1 MRVLVF
7 GAHPDD
13 MEIGMGG
20 TIAKHVAAGDELLM
34 VVATVPSN
42 RETRLREAREGA
54 EVLGAQLE
62 LLDLPPDDV
71 GMNRRTIREFDR
83 LLSAVDP
90 HLVYTHWD
98 QDSHQDHM
106 AVSRAVIAAAR
117 RNRCSLLMYEQ
128 TIPGGVVP
136 GGGFKAQSF
145 VDISPFIDVKCQS
158 ILVHHSQIEQNG
170 GDWWLDGV
178 RGRAMYRG
186 YQMNVRYAEAFEV
199 VKEIEV
205 HFGNGRRDAVRITR
219 RREDKRQRA
228 EPDGAVTRRVSEDTT
243 DDWHALGRFPER

>member
-20 TIAKHVAAGDELLM
+20 TIAKHVDAGDEVLM
-34 VVATVPSN
+34 VVASIPSDKEV
-42 RETRLREAREGA
+42 RMREAEDAARVIGA
-54 EVLGAQLE
+54 KMDVLDIPAD
-62 LLDLPPDDV
+62 DL
-71 GMNRRTIREFDR
+71 GFNRRTVRECDR
-83 LLSAVDP
+83 LFRTIDP

-98 QDSHQDHM
+98 QDSHQDHN
-106 AVSRAVIAAAR
+106 AVARSAIAAGR
-117 RNRCSLLMYEQ
+117 KNRSSLLMYEQ

-136 GGGFKAQSF
+136 GGFKAQSF
-145 VDISPFIDVKCQS
+145 VDISDYIDRKTQS
-158 ILVHHSQIEQNG
+158 ILVHRTQIEVNG

-186 YQMNVRYAEAFEV
+186 YQINVRYAEAFEV

-205 HFGNGRRDAVRITR
+205 HFSNSRSRLALRPDGRLAEDQPPGNGGKNWPPRL
-219 RREDKRQRA
+219 
-228 EPDGAVTRRVSEDTT
+228 DG
-243 DDWHALGRFPER
+243 

>member
-13 MEIGMGG
+13 IEIGMGG
-20 TIAKHVAAGDELLM
+20 TIVKHTAMGDEVLM
-34 VVATVPSN
+34 AIATIPSR

-54 EVLGAQLE
+54 EVLGAGLE
-62 LLDLPPDDV
+62 ILDIPPDDL

-83 LLSAVDP
+83 LFSSVDP

-98 QDSHQDHM
+98 HDSHQDHM
-106 AVSRAVIAAAR
+106 AVCQAVLAAGR

-128 TIPGGVVP
+128 TMPGGVVSGP
-136 GGGFKAQSF
+136 GFKAQSF
-145 VDISPFIDVKCQS
+145 VDISSFIDRKCQS
-158 ILVHHSQIEQNG
+158 ILVHQSQIEQNG

-178 RGRAMYRG
+178 RGRALYRG

-205 HFGNGRRDAVRITR
+205 HFGNGTGRRPGVRNGHRRGAGPAPDAGDDTGGRTAG
-219 RREDKRQRA
+219 RA
-228 EPDGAVTRRVSEDTT
+228 GE
-243 DDWHALGRFPER
+243 WHALGRFPER

>member
-20 TIAKHVAAGDELLM
+20 TIVKHVTVGDEILM
-34 VVATVPSN
+34 VVATVPSR

-54 EVLGAQLE
+54 EVLGARLE
-62 LLDLPPDDV
+62 ILDVPPDEL
-71 GMNRRTIREFDR
+71 GMNRRTIRECDR
-83 LLSAVDP
+83 LFATVDP

-98 QDSHQDHM
+98 HDSHQDHM
-106 AVSRAVIAAAR
+106 AVSQAVIAAGR

-128 TIPGGVVP
+128 TIPGGVVSGP
-136 GGGFKAQSF
+136 GFKAQSF
-145 VDISPFIDVKCQS
+145 VDISPYIDRKCQG
-158 ILVHHSQIEQNG
+158 ILVHQSQIEQNG

-199 VKEIEV
+199 VKAIDV
-205 HFGNGRRDAVRITR
+205 QFGNGSG
-219 RREDKRQRA
+219 RA
-228 EPDGAVTRRVSEDTT
+228 AAPRNVHRKKEKHASDT
-243 DDWHALGRFPER
+243 DDAPARAHERAMGAPPHGRAPDR

>member
-20 TIAKHVAAGDELLM
+20 TIARHVDAGDDILM
-34 VVATVPSN
+34 VVCCIPSQLEE
-42 RETRLREAREGA
+42 RVREARDA
-54 EVLGAQLE
+54 AAVLGAPFE
-62 LLDLPPDDV
+62 ILDIPPDDL
-71 GMNRRTIREFDR
+71 GFNRRTVRECDR
-83 LLSAVDP
+83 LFTAIDP

-98 QDSHQDHM
+98 QDSHQDHN
-106 AVSRAVIAAAR
+106 AIARSVIAAAR
-117 RNRCSLLMYEQ
+117 KNRCSLLMYEQ

-136 GGGFKAQSF
+136 GGFKAQSF
-145 VDISPFIDVKCQS
+145 VDISDYIDRKTQS
-158 ILVHHSQIEQNG
+158 ILVHRTQIEVNG

-186 YQMNVRYAEAFEV
+186 YQINVRYAEAFEV

-205 HFGNGRRDAVRITR
+205 HFSSNRARIGRSSEASRHEEGRLNGADT
-219 RREDKRQRA
+219 EHGQRSRSVA
-228 EPDGAVTRRVSEDTT
+228 KG
-243 DDWHALGRFPER
+243 